1 MVDPRQP
8 DLSISRQCRLLN
20 IQRSSFYYRC
30 KPIKAEDLELMRLI
44 DEQYLKIPTWGS
56 RSMRNYLRRL
66 GYRINRKRVQR
77 LMRLMGLEAIYP
89 KPRTSRPHPEHKIYP
104 YLLRDFNIEKPN
116 QVWTADITY
125 IPMGRGFMCLVS
137 VMDWHSRKV
146 LSWRLSNTMGADF
159 CVEALEEAIERY
171 GCPEIF
177 KTDQGAQF
185 TSEAF
190 TKVLK
195 ANNIAISMDGRRRV
209 QDNIFIERLWWTL
222 KYHYLYLRSF
232 DNGSQLR
239 DGLREWFRFYN
250 QERFHQALDN
260 WTPDK
265 VYFHLPHPLAEAA

>member
-1 MVDPRQP
+1 
-8 DLSISRQCRLLN
+8 
-20 IQRSSFYYRC
+20 
-30 KPIKAEDLELMRLI
+30 MRLI

-260 WTPDK
+260 WTPDE

>member
-250 QERFHQALDN
+250 QERFHQTLDN
-260 WTPDK
+260 WTPDE